1 MPLVPHVVVR
11 TALCRYG
18 AGREYRGMSSTASYV
33 KDKVRTFNKYLL
45 NPAMMHLAGRRHWY
59 ASVIRHT
66 GRRSGRH
73 YATPVVADLVDDGF
87 IIPLPYGTNVDWL
100 RNVRASGEAVVTNK
114 GRDYD
119 VVEPR
124 ILDAKT
130 ASSQLPS
137 RHARTFER
145 FGVEQFL
152 KVSAA
157 R

>member
-1 MPLVPHVVVR
+1 MP
-11 TALCRYG
+11 
-18 AGREYRGMSSTASYV
+18 SSAVSHV
-33 KDKVRTFNKYLL
+33 KDKVRTFNKYVL

-73 YATPVVADLVDDGF
+73 YATPVVADQVDDGF
-87 IIPLPYGTNVDWL
+87 IIPLPYGTHVDWL
-100 RNVRASGEAVVTNK
+100 RNVQASGEAVVTTN

-119 VVEPR
+119 VAEPQ
-124 ILDAKT
+124 ILDAQT

-137 RHARTFER
+137 GHARAFER
-145 FGVEQFL
+145 FGVERFL